1 MKFKKQVFV
10 EVTLGLF
17 TVIVLGVL
25 LALTTVLSEE
35 LLFKK
40 YTFLEVRFDQVSG
53 LRTGDEVNAR
63 GVTVGKV
70 KRIELRPGGV
80 HVFVRLDTAVDLRA
94 DYRITV
100 QSSSVLGGHMIR
112 IDEGSPAAEPV
123 SLDMVLEGSSPAE
136 LMETA
141 TQTVQDI
148 QRALNEGILED
159 LRASMAQIRRITE
172 NVNEGSGTVSRL
184 LKEDQLYEDIEQI
197 VANVRTISTAV
208 ASGEGTLGKLLSED
222 EQIYQDLAATVAQIR
237 TLAESIGRGEGS
249 VGKLLTDDE
258 LYHQIQALMREGRA
272 TLDDLRETSPVT
284 TFTSIFFGAF

>member
-1 MKFKKQVFV
+1 
-10 EVTLGLF
+10 
-17 TVIVLGVL
+17 
-25 LALTTVLSEE
+25 
-35 LLFKK
+35 
-40 YTFLEVRFDQVSG
+40 
-53 LRTGDEVNAR
+53 
-63 GVTVGKV
+63 
-70 KRIELRPGGV
+70 
-80 HVFVRLDTAVDLRA
+80 
-94 DYRITV
+94 
-100 QSSSVLGGHMIR
+100 
-112 IDEGSPAAEPV
+112 
-123 SLDMVLEGSSPAE
+123 MVLEGSSPAE